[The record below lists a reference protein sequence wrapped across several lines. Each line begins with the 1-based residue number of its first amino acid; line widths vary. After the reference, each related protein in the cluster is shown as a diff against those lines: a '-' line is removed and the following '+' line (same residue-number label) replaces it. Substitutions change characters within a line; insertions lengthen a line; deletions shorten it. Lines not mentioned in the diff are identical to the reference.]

1 MSVSDVLGEVEAAGI
16 ALRLD
21 GERVRIWYPELHQRE
36 ELADQV
42 AFLRTHRDEV
52 VEFLRVRNGSR
63 SARGTCFR
71 GTSRDG
77 HACDCYEWRAHVA
90 IDAICEIA
98 APEGLIIWLGEH
110 SPFSYGQLTR
120 DLPNK
125 ISRAW
130 QDRIPFEKFDRLCF
144 DFVDTYRHAV
154 ELMLTSR

>member
-21 GERVRIWYPELHQRE
+21 GERIRIWFPELQQRE

-42 AFLRTHRDEV
+42 AFLRTHREEV
-52 VEFLRVRNGSR
+52 AEFLRGRNESR
-63 SARGTCFR
+63 DARPTYFWGTN
-71 GTSRDG
+71 RDG
-77 HACDCYEWRAHVA
+77 HARNCYEWRAHVA

-98 APEGLIIWLGEH
+98 APEGLITWLSEH
-110 SPFSYGQLTR
+110 SPLSYRQLTR

-130 QDRIPFEKFDRLCF
+130 QERIPFEKFEKLCF
-144 DFVDTYRHAV
+144 NLVDTYRHAV
-154 ELMLTSR
+154 ELMLASR